1 MAMNFRNVR
10 LFLAVAQELHFSS
23 AARRMNI
30 AQPALSRAIRA
41 LEKDLGTD
49 LFRRSTRKVELT
61 QAGRLFQQDAQKAID
76 HLGLAVGRARK
87 AAAGEAGA
95 LGIGYMDFA
104 IEGEFPKILREFIS
118 RYPAVSVEAKASF
131 TERIIDDLRDRKI
144 DVGFAVGPV
153 VHAGLATF
161 TVQND
166 RFVAVV
172 SEAHP
177 LALRSSVRLREFADE
192 PLVLGRRESWLPY
205 LRRVEALC
213 RDAGFTPRVV
223 QEADTTESIFAF
235 VASGIG
241 STIYLERAFNYDPP
255 GIRVIPLEDVRA
267 TISTEVAWCVDER
280 NAHVINFISLC
291 KELTKSAP
299 GDTHVEQAVLS

>member
-1 MAMNFRNVR
+1 MTMSFRNVR
-10 LFLAVAQELHFSS
+10 LFLAVAQEMHFSS

-41 LEKDLGTD
+41 LERDLGTD

-61 QAGRLFQQDAQKAID
+61 QAGRLFRQDAQKAVD
-76 HLGLAVGRARK
+76 HLELAVRGARK

-95 LGIGYMDFA
+95 LAIGYMDFA
-104 IEGEFPKILREFIS
+104 IEGGFPKILRAFRS
-118 RYPAVSVEAKASF
+118 RYPAVTVEAKASF
-131 TERIIDDLRDRKI
+131 TERIIDDLRDRKT
-144 DVGFAVGPV
+144 DVGFVVGPV
-153 VHAGLATF
+153 AHAGLATF

-172 SEAHP
+172 PEAHP
-177 LALRSSVRLREFADE
+177 LASRSGVRLRDFAGE

-213 RDAGFTPRVV
+213 QEAGFTPRVV

-241 STIYLERAFNYDPP
+241 ATLYVERAFNYAPP
-255 GIRVIPLEDVRA
+255 GIRVLPLEDVQA
-267 TISTEVAWCVDER
+267 TIATEVAWRVDER
-280 NAHVINFISLC
+280 SAAVRNFVALC
-291 KELTKSAP
+291 K
-299 GDTHVEQAVLS
+299 QAAETEHAGSGADSTGRS

>member
-1 MAMNFRNVR
+1 MAMNFRTVR
-10 LFLAVAQELHFSS
+10 LFLAVAQEMHFSS

-41 LEKDLGTD
+41 LETELGTD

-61 QAGRLFQQDAQKAID
+61 QAGRLFQEDAKKAID
-76 HLGLAVGRARK
+76 HLDLAVRHARR
-87 AAAGEAGA
+87 AAAGEAGT

-104 IEGEFPKILREFIS
+104 IEGEFPRILREFRS

-131 TERIIDDLRDRKI
+131 TERIIDDLQERKI
-144 DVGFAVGPV
+144 DVGFVVGPV
-153 VHAGLATF
+153 VLAGLATF

-166 RFVAVV
+166 RFVAVIP
-172 SEAHP
+172 EAHA
-177 LALRSSVRLREFADE
+177 LARRPSVRLRELADE

-205 LRRVEALC
+205 VVRVEALC
-213 RDAGFTPRVV
+213 REAGFTPKVV

-241 STIYLERAFNYDPP
+241 STLYVERAFNYDPP
-255 GIRVIPLEDVRA
+255 GIRVVPLEDVRA
-267 TISTEVAWCVDER
+267 TISTEVAWRVDER
-280 NAHVINFISLC
+280 SALANNFISLC
-291 KELTKSAP
+291 KELTKPVQSDPRA
-299 GDTHVEQAVLS
+299 E